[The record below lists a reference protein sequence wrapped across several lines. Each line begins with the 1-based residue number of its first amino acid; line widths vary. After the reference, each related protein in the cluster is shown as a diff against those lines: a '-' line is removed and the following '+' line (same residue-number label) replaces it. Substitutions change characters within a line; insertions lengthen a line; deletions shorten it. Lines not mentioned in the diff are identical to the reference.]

1 MMNKMIIGILAVV
14 IVLGAVYYFQPGSQT
29 GADQEAAI
37 GTSPTAETGTSQDTA
52 KSYEILITDKSF
64 SPLRLEVKS
73 GDKVVFK
80 NTDTKTHWP
89 ASVPAPLTGRYPGYD
104 PSKCGTVDEVNNFDA
119 CRALAPGETYS
130 FVFKE
135 IGSWGYWD
143 KQTPSWTG
151 LIEVK

>member
-1 MMNKMIIGILAVV
+1 MNKIIIGILAV
-14 IVLGAVYYFQPGSQT
+14 IVVFGAVYYFQSGSQT
-29 GADQEAAI
+29 GADQEAI
-37 GTSPTAETGTSQDTA
+37 TGTSPTASVPQDTV

-64 SPLRLEVKS
+64 SPLRLEIKS

-89 ASVPAPLTGRYPGYD
+89 ASVPAPLTGRYPGYNS
-104 PSKCGTVDEVNNFDA
+104 SKCGTVDEVNNFDA

-151 LIEVK
+151 LIDVR